1 MLKLDIEDIK
11 KRYQEYNK
19 EYFYGKL
26 GKCEFHFF
34 TKNMTYAGAYNYK
47 VKSNGK
53 VVNQIWL
60 GRGIKW
66 TEESLKP
73 LLIHE
78 MIHMYNRTIESD
90 RCDGI
95 LGHGRRF
102 KRQCRRLMKEHGL
115 KISIHGGYEY
125 IDERP
130 KPALW
135 EKVLLW
141 VIDR

>member
-66 TEESLKP
+66 SEESLKS

-78 MIHMYNRTIESD
+78 MIHMYTRTIEGVRLS
-90 RCDGI
+90 GL
-95 LGHGRRF
+95 LGHGRAFQRHC
-102 KRQCRRLMKEHGL
+102 KRLKREHG
-115 KISIHGGYEY
+115 IVIHRHSGFEL
-125 IDERP
+125 IDKRMN
-130 KPALW
+130 PAGW
-135 EKVLLW
+135 EKLILW
-141 VIDR
+141 IIDR